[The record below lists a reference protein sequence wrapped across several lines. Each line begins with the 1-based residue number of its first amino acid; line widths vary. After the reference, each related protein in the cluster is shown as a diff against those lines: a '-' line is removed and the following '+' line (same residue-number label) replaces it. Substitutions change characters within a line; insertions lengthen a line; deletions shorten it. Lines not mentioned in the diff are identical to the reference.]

1 MDLRT
6 PKNKTKLLKIYKLMI
21 LFFVLVLIL
30 SPKSVTNRPEIET
43 KLLLTSIGLDK
54 VEDQYR
60 VSATAVM
67 PQESQNGSTMRL
79 NVGVEADSVS
89 AAFEKLSL
97 KMGKKL
103 ELGLCGLIVI
113 GDTFGDESILPH
125 LNYLMASGKII
136 PGAYLVLSLGKSA
149 KETIEMSNMLS
160 EASSNGLSKLIEHN
174 ALDTNMPSITLLKFL
189 SETGSVT
196 KSSYIP
202 CIEIGKKDSGS
213 NQEKP
218 SDGGSDEGQSS
229 GSGADK
235 KGETEI
241 KSLSK
246 IAFYRDGRQIKF
258 LDDEQ
263 TRGFTWSDKT
273 STQGLVSLENLKV
286 QDIDVGQIFCQLR
299 SKKFKIK
306 TGINNGVPQT
316 KMSVEVLLELED
328 RYKLSDLFKYYG
340 ISEEEINQNIK
351 NQFADKIENELVS
364 VINVMKECDCDAM
377 GLTTNLYKFH
387 YNDYNNYPDKENIL
401 SAMQVDYDI
410 KVKFK

>member
-213 NQEKP
+213 DQEKP

-286 QDIDVGQIFCQLR
+286 QDIEVGQIFCQLR

>member
-21 LFFVLVLIL
+21 LFFILVLIL

-136 PGAYLVLSLGKSA
+136 PGAYLVLSPGKSA

-174 ALDTNMPSITLLKFL
+174 ALDTNMPAITLLKFL

-196 KSSYIP
+196 KSSYMP

-213 NQEKP
+213 DQEKP

-229 GSGADK
+229 GSGEDK

-306 TGINNGVPQT
+306 TGIDNGVPQT

-351 NQFADKIENELVS
+351 NQFAVKIENELVS

>member
-6 PKNKTKLLKIYKLMI
+6 PKSKTKLLKIYKLMI

-213 NQEKP
+213 DQEKP

-286 QDIDVGQIFCQLR
+286 QDIEVGQIFCQLR

-351 NQFADKIENELVS
+351 NQFAVKIENELVS

>member
-125 LNYLMASGKII
+125 LNY
-136 PGAYLVLSLGKSA
+136 
-149 KETIEMSNMLS
+149 
-160 EASSNGLSKLIEHN
+160 
-174 ALDTNMPSITLLKFL
+174 
-189 SETGSVT
+189 
-196 KSSYIP
+196 
-202 CIEIGKKDSGS
+202 
-213 NQEKP
+213 
-218 SDGGSDEGQSS
+218 
-229 GSGADK
+229 
-235 KGETEI
+235 
-241 KSLSK
+241 
-246 IAFYRDGRQIKF
+246 R
-258 LDDEQ
+258 
-263 TRGFTWSDKT
+263 
-273 STQGLVSLENLKV
+273 
-286 QDIDVGQIFCQLR
+286 
-299 SKKFKIK
+299 
-306 TGINNGVPQT
+306 
-316 KMSVEVLLELED
+316 
-328 RYKLSDLFKYYG
+328 
-340 ISEEEINQNIK
+340 SEERR
-351 NQFADKIENELVS
+351 VG
-364 VINVMKECDCDAM
+364 KECRSRWSP
-377 GLTTNLYKFH
+377 YH
-387 YNDYNNYPDKENIL
+387 
-401 SAMQVDYDI
+401 
-410 KVKFK
+410 

>member
-213 NQEKP
+213 DQE
-218 SDGGSDEGQSS
+218 
-229 GSGADK
+229 
-235 KGETEI
+235 
-241 KSLSK
+241 
-246 IAFYRDGRQIKF
+246 
-258 LDDEQ
+258 
-263 TRGFTWSDKT
+263 
-273 STQGLVSLENLKV
+273 
-286 QDIDVGQIFCQLR
+286 
-299 SKKFKIK
+299 
-306 TGINNGVPQT
+306 
-316 KMSVEVLLELED
+316 
-328 RYKLSDLFKYYG
+328 
-340 ISEEEINQNIK
+340 
-351 NQFADKIENELVS
+351 
-364 VINVMKECDCDAM
+364 
-377 GLTTNLYKFH
+377 
-387 YNDYNNYPDKENIL
+387 
-401 SAMQVDYDI
+401 
-410 KVKFK
+410 

>member
-213 NQEKP
+213 DQEKP

-229 GSGADK
+229 GSGEDK

-263 TRGFTWSDKT
+263 TRGFTWSNKT

-286 QDIDVGQIFCQLR
+286 QDIEVGQIFCQLR

-351 NQFADKIENELVS
+351 NQFAVKIENELVS
-364 VINVMKECDCDAM
+364 VINVMKECNCDAM

>member
-213 NQEKP
+213 DQEKP

-286 QDIDVGQIFCQLR
+286 QDIEVGQIFCQLR

-351 NQFADKIENELVS
+351 NQFAVKIENELVS

>member
-67 PQESQNGSTMRL
+67 PQDSQNGSTMRL

-213 NQEKP
+213 DQEKP

-286 QDIDVGQIFCQLR
+286 QDIEVGQIFCQLR

-351 NQFADKIENELVS
+351 NQFAVKIENELVS

>member
-21 LFFVLVLIL
+21 LFFILVLIL

-213 NQEKP
+213 DQEKP

-229 GSGADK
+229 GSGEDK

-286 QDIDVGQIFCQLR
+286 QDIEVGQIFCQLR

-351 NQFADKIENELVS
+351 NQFAVKIENELVS

>member
-21 LFFVLVLIL
+21 LFFILVLIL

-202 CIEIGKKDSGS
+202 CIEIGEKENSDDETGGSGS
-213 NQEKP
+213 G
-218 SDGGSDEGQSS
+218 SGGSADSS
-229 GSGADK
+229 GSGGGDSTSAGDQK
-235 KGETEI
+235 SGETEI

-263 TRGFTWSDKT
+263 TRGFTWSNKT
-273 STQGLVSLENLKV
+273 
-286 QDIDVGQIFCQLR
+286 
-299 SKKFKIK
+299 
-306 TGINNGVPQT
+306 
-316 KMSVEVLLELED
+316 
-328 RYKLSDLFKYYG
+328 
-340 ISEEEINQNIK
+340 
-351 NQFADKIENELVS
+351 
-364 VINVMKECDCDAM
+364 
-377 GLTTNLYKFH
+377 
-387 YNDYNNYPDKENIL
+387 
-401 SAMQVDYDI
+401 
-410 KVKFK
+410 